1 MHKPSPCNG
10 ITHLHLLIQMDT
22 TILYSQLFNHFH
34 KFYHFK
40 EKKKNSP
47 WPNNISRVRAISRIR
62 RKAAKWPKIDVLLDR
77 GRSVKVTQGKVR

>member
-40 EKKKNSP
+40 GKISFPNSP
-47 WPNNISRVRAISRIR
+47 
-62 RKAAKWPKIDVLLDR
+62 
-77 GRSVKVTQGKVR
+77 